1 MARHIADAQTEDR
14 HLALAA
20 KTDKAPPR
28 AVSVPLD
35 HRGGE
40 KRNLSYKCFIKNN
53 SKSKSKY
60 KSSYSSFILHRIISH
75 F

>member
-1 MARHIADAQTEDR
+1 MARHFADAQTEDR
-14 HLALAA
+14 HLAPAA
-20 KTDKAPPR
+20 ETGRALPR
-28 AVSVPLD
+28 AGSVPLD
-35 HRGGE
+35 HGVGK

-53 SKSKSKY
+53 GKSKSKY